1 MPTEKY
7 SNIILNHNNK
17 LQYNNTKYIKSYQ
30 QLLIISDDEIKE
42 GDWWFN
48 FDRNAFNNKESG
60 AIINR
65 PPNCKKIIASYPPL
79 EITKL
84 HKGEVIDDSYPKDFR
99 QYLPQPTQQFIE
111 QYIESYNKGEVITDV
126 LVEYGYFEMNSKAN
140 YKGNYDFICPNC
152 KHIDKDLW
160 YSKQP
165 TYCTNCSKL
174 KINPDNTITIKPVKD
189 SWDREEMFKLMDDY
203 QDYLFRTNEPVKTFK
218 EWFNQNL

>member
-1 MPTEKY
+1 MEQFKKAKVVLIPTEKY

-17 LQYNNTKYIKSYQ
+17 LQFNDTKYIKSYQ

-42 GDWWFN
+42 GNWFLN
-48 FDRNAFNNKESG
+48 TKSNAIGQHNGSRILLFKEDR
-60 AIINR
+60 
-65 PPNCKKIIASYPPL
+65 KIIASYPL
-79 EITKL
+79 LKIKCIESNNGFCG
-84 HKGEVIDDSYPKDFR
+84 KGTCDYPSCKY
-99 QYLPQPTQQFIE
+99 QPQPSQQFIE

-126 LVEYGYFEMNSKAN
+126 LVEYIGNLKVNSYHEN
-140 YKGNYDFICPNC
+140 GDPN
-152 KHIDKDLW
+152 KSDSHYIF
-160 YSKQP
+160 YP
-165 TYCTNCSKL
+165 